1 MWEEK
6 VKRIVN
12 VNITD
17 IPKDKSKMTHLS
29 NLSGR
34 AGESRN
40 GRDSSC
46 MASGLLAPLRR
57 WIEVRGVELLWFLE
71 REFSY
76 EEMKSAPHQTEQSEE
91 SEKNRRAVNFYEI
104 EGSRLV
110 HSTCY
115 SL

>member
-1 MWEEK
+1 
-6 VKRIVN
+6 
-12 VNITD
+12 
-17 IPKDKSKMTHLS
+17 MTHLS